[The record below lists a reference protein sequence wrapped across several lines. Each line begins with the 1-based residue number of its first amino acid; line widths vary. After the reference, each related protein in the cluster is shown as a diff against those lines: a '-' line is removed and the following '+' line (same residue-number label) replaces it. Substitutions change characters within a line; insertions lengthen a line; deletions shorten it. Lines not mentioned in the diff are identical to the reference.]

1 MPEIANVASGDIYKT
16 AQPQKNISLADMLN
30 LQKSSYELSKL
41 KELYPAMIAGEQAR
55 SKKSQIEANLAE
67 QIAPLEVKTK
77 EQSTESSKID
87 LLTKT
92 QQTIANGYISKI
104 FDPMV
109 VEAAKDPT
117 KIDKNKL
124 VQNITKWGIQQ
135 GQEAGIDQQTAVKLI
150 QPYIDIAQ
158 NDPAHLQDYLKQR
171 HILGLTP
178 ESRTS
183 ALTPSGIAVNT
194 GAGGQTVN
202 TNPFSNVPQ
211 GQAIP
216 GTQYEQQIPKQ
227 IVDVKGN
234 KYIVNNEGKLIQVGT
249 GQESMQPNANVNP
262 AHPKLVQID
271 KTFDY
276 TGPGGSQMQLNDYQT
291 PLYENG
297 QKEFSANTAQQA
309 QSKEQLQNINGV
321 YENLGAAFGNK
332 PAQILRGGVRGVFG
346 SETADK
352 LEKNIMRVYLSNAD
366 TFGKAATDQARADQQ
381 VVSGSKDITEGAL
394 KDIISRAGAVAYAQ
408 DAYTKGLKQ
417 FRDKYGEVNGSI
429 HTNNYK
435 STFMSN
441 YDTRI
446 FQMDSIA
453 ISSLPEV
460 KKKEEISRIYN
471 SIPKDQRKE
480 FDQKYE
486 NIHRLEQGKFQ

>member
-30 LQKSSYELSKL
+30 LQKSSYELLKL

-67 QIAPLEVKTK
+67 QIAPLEAKTK
-77 EQSTESSKID
+77 EQSTESSGID
-87 LLTKT
+87 LNTKK
-92 QQTIANGYISKI
+92 QAAIANGYVSKI

-211 GQAIP
+211 GQA
-216 GTQYEQQIPKQ
+216 T
-227 IVDVKGN
+227 V
-234 KYIVNNEGKLIQVGT
+234 
-249 GQESMQPNANVNP
+249 S
-262 AHPKLVQID
+262 
-271 KTFDY
+271 Y
-276 TGPGGSQMQLNDYQT
+276 THLTLPT
-291 PLYENG
+291 
-297 QKEFSANTAQQA
+297 
-309 QSKEQLQNINGV
+309 
-321 YENLGAAFGNK
+321 
-332 PAQILRGGVRGVFG
+332 ILRV
-346 SETADK
+346 
-352 LEKNIMRVYLSNAD
+352 
-366 TFGKAATDQARADQQ
+366 
-381 VVSGSKDITEGAL
+381 
-394 KDIISRAGAVAYAQ
+394 
-408 DAYTKGLKQ
+408 
-417 FRDKYGEVNGSI
+417 
-429 HTNNYK
+429 
-435 STFMSN
+435 
-441 YDTRI
+441 
-446 FQMDSIA
+446 
-453 ISSLPEV
+453 
-460 KKKEEISRIYN
+460 
-471 SIPKDQRKE
+471 
-480 FDQKYE
+480 
-486 NIHRLEQGKFQ
+486 